1 MTMGFTDEV
10 NAVIGQPYDENT
22 NHCWHLVERLV
33 PKAPKLEGVA
43 SSLTSSVKHFKEEL
57 DKTELE
63 EVSVFKD
70 RDIII
75 LGRAGTYHH
84 AGVYCNGGVVHT
96 DTSGTVWQLMS
107 DIRNIY
113 PEVKGL
119 RA

>member
-1 MTMGFTDEV
+1 MSFIDEV
-10 NAVIGQPYDENT
+10 NSVIGEPYDENT

-43 SSLTSSVKHFKEEL
+43 SSLSVSVKHFKEEL
-57 DKTELE
+57 SKTLMT
-63 EVSVFKD
+63 EVKEFKD
-70 RDIII
+70 RDVII

-84 AGVYCNGGVVHT
+84 AGVYCNGGVVHV
-96 DTSGTVWQLMS
+96 DTSGTVWQLVS